1 MKAVLDEAR
10 DIIFEAI
17 MVRRGEVITPEL
29 AIERARNAAQALM
42 VLLDRPVFR
51 SAANS
56 WPDGEWCGDC
66 KRLRADHDWRGF
78 CVAPQPDNRP
88 ETTTPVDWNDPRIR

>member
-29 AIERARNAAQALM
+29 AIERARNTAQALM
-42 VLLDRPVFR
+42 VLLCP
-51 SAANS
+51 
-56 WPDGEWCGDC
+56 
-66 KRLRADHDWRGF
+66 
-78 CVAPQPDNRP
+78 PDNRP
-88 ETTTPVDWNDPRIR
+88 ETAIPVDWDDPRIR

>member
-1 MKAVLDEAR
+1 VKAVLDEAR

-42 VLLDRPVFR
+42 VLLCP
-51 SAANS
+51 
-56 WPDGEWCGDC
+56 
-66 KRLRADHDWRGF
+66 
-78 CVAPQPDNRP
+78 PDNRP